1 MSNNK
6 QSSVMNKNIVIMDAE
21 VLTSVQ
27 YDLIDLA
34 KLFEDVIMDL
44 ANAKGGQQLRHSY
57 ILYRDRVDAIKDKL
71 KKGKSNG
78 TN

>member
-1 MSNNK
+1 MD
-6 QSSVMNKNIVIMDAE
+6 KNIVIMDSE

-27 YDLIDLA
+27 YDLSDLA

-44 ANAKGGQQLRHSY
+44 HNAQGGQQLRHSY
-57 ILYRDRVDAIKDKL
+57 ILYRDRIDAIKDKL
-71 KKGKSNG
+71 NKGKSNG

>member
-1 MSNNK
+1 MD
-6 QSSVMNKNIVIMDAE
+6 KNIVIIDAE
-21 VLTSVQ
+21 AFTSIH
-27 YDLIDLA
+27 YDLADLTQ
-34 KLFEDVIMDL
+34 LLEDVIMDL
-44 ANAKGGQQLRHSY
+44 ANAKGCQQLRHSY

>member
-6 QSSVMNKNIVIMDAE
+6 QSMTMDKNVVIIDADAY
-21 VLTSVQ
+21 TSIH
-27 YDLIDLA
+27 YDLTDLT

-44 ANAKGGQQLRHSY
+44 HNAKGGQQLRHSF

-71 KKGKSNG
+71 TKGKSNG
-78 TN
+78 TK

>member
-1 MSNNK
+1 MSNNE
-6 QSSVMNKNIVIMDAE
+6 QSMKMDKNIVIIDADAY
-21 VLTSVQ
+21 TSIH
-27 YDLIDLA
+27 YDLSDLT

-44 ANAKGGQQLRHSY
+44 RNAKGGQQLRHSF

-71 KKGKSNG
+71 IKGKSNG